1 MRRRQFLEGW
11 ATAALL
17 TMSGCSTTSSVG
29 TERGT
34 GLIFSYAASFDEV
47 WAALPELL
55 KDLGMRVTGQNV
67 EAGLMTISTGGG
79 YSWGDSGEIF
89 VERIGTQGNCR
100 VEVIPKKTLGIDL
113 TLNDWPKDVHN
124 RLGQRFKRY

>member
-1 MRRRQFLEGW
+1 MAA
-11 ATAALL
+11 ATLL
-17 TMSGCSTTSSVG
+17 AMSGCSTTSNVG
-29 TERGT
+29 AARGT
-34 GLIFSYAASFDEV
+34 GLIFSYAAPFEEV

-55 KDLGMRVTGQNV
+55 KDLGIRVTGQNA
-67 EAGLMTISTGGG
+67 EAGLMTISTGGGG

-100 VEVIPKKTLGIDL
+100 VEVIPQKTLGIDL
-113 TLNDWPKDVHN
+113 TLSDWPKDIHN